1 MIELSKR
8 IAETR
13 QALECYECGMIKKT
27 IIKSQKEYQQQ
38 RPDIGDL
45 TNFNRHNMTRGFP
58 GGGMPPVLLRS
69 LTILQRAVSQREM
82 EARFNIVCFS
92 LDLKIL

>member
-1 MIELSKR
+1 MIELCKR
-8 IAETR
+8 IEETR
-13 QALECYECGMIKKT
+13 QQFECFECSMIKKT

-58 GGGMPPVLLRS
+58 EGGMSPVLLPQGPEERS
-69 LTILQRAVSQREM
+69 SSRT
-82 EARFNIVCFS
+82 FS
-92 LDLKIL
+92 FPCERQPT